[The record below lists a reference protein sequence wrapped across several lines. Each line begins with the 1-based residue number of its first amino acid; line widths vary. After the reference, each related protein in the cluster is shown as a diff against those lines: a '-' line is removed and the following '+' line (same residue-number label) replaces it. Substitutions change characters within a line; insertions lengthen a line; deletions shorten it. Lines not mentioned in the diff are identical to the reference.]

1 MEKVVRP
8 GTAQRLHPPHPPLEP
23 GLLPL
28 DHGAG
33 FLCYVTSPPPPPRW
47 YHLGLSDCVYL
58 ESDRSAGHVW
68 SMWRIPGALVE
79 GLGRSTAS
87 LEIVEKGMYYNSN
100 GDYEHQSCSHP
111 PSPDPEIQP
120 PYELGLLG
128 ELMLIR

>member
-8 GTAQRLHPPHPPLEP
+8 GTAQRLHPQHPPLEP

-33 FLCYVTSPPPPPRW
+33 FLCYVTSPPPPRW

-68 SMWRIPGALVE
+68 SMWWIPGALVE

-87 LEIVEKGMYYNSN
+87 LEIVKKRNV
-100 GDYEHQSCSHP
+100 
-111 PSPDPEIQP
+111 
-120 PYELGLLG
+120 L
-128 ELMLIR
+128 